1 MKDIPSPVPLVF
13 TQAQDVE
20 NESDLEKLE
29 EDLDNESVNSPLP
42 EKPTV
47 GSCLNCDAE
56 MTPDHQC
63 ETLDSESNWEDVE
76 SEAEQKFCEFR
87 MRWIGRLDKCTDDWA
102 LKTKLLESLEDAY
115 LAPVTVLS
123 NGDFDD
129 VKDKFF
135 QGDLSPA
142 RFLDELQRLLS
153 RN

>member
-1 MKDIPSPVPLVF
+1 MGGD
-13 TQAQDVE
+13 TRE
-20 NESDLEKLE
+20 NFLKL
-29 EDLDNESVNSPLP
+29 LDNS
-42 EKPTV
+42 
-47 GSCLNCDAE
+47 
-56 MTPDHQC
+56 
-63 ETLDSESNWEDVE
+63 
-76 SEAEQKFCEFR
+76 
-87 MRWIGRLDKCTDDWA
+87 TDDWA

-123 NGDFDD
+123 NGDFND

>member
-1 MKDIPSPVPLVF
+1 MQNTDRHDPVFCISVF
-13 TQAQDVE
+13 
-20 NESDLEKLE
+20 
-29 EDLDNESVNSPLP
+29 
-42 EKPTV
+42 
-47 GSCLNCDAE
+47 
-56 MTPDHQC
+56 
-63 ETLDSESNWEDVE
+63 
-76 SEAEQKFCEFR
+76 
-87 MRWIGRLDKCTDDWA
+87 
-102 LKTKLLESLEDAY
+102 LLESLEDAY